1 LPFYIRPAF
10 PLCFATRGKVE
21 RAPPASRDERTAL
34 RFTPRPIRS
43 PGFLKDTLL
52 RSMTVFLRSCLL
64 VLGIALVWS
73 ASPVHAQGFLQSP
86 SRPVRVADI
95 RIEGNKTVDEALIL
109 NALQLE
115 KGESYAPAVL

>member
-1 LPFYIRPAF
+1 MGRFRFGKALFLSRNPGAERPFDG
-10 PLCFATRGKVE
+10 FAPPFLSILGRLSRCVSPRGARWNV
-21 RAPPASRDERTAL
+21 RPASRDERTAL

-86 SRPVRVADI
+86 SRP
-95 RIEGNKTVDEALIL
+95 
-109 NALQLE
+109 
-115 KGESYAPAVL
+115 